1 MKDQIETLTRRGAT
15 AVYAG
20 DANRDAIVLDRIAD
34 PAKNSYVVIV
44 VTINGYR
51 YISKILFPAIFFDPF
66 TSYCRDVFK
75 DISELIVLDLA
86 HFFFFTNSL
95 SDYV

>member
-34 PAKNSYVVIV
+34 PQQ
-44 VTINGYR
+44 
-51 YISKILFPAIFFDPF
+51 KILMW
-66 TSYCRDVFK
+66 
-75 DISELIVLDLA
+75 
-86 HFFFFTNSL
+86 
-95 SDYV
+95 